1 MEEVSVV
8 KKNYIQYINNVVQQK
23 KVSHAY
29 LIEMNDDLVDF
40 CYILDFIKMILC
52 DCSYEELD
60 QLDSNVVRLIDQNN
74 YPDIKVIEPDGNVIK
89 KEQLIQLQK
98 DFDSK
103 SLLNNKKIYIIKNA
117 EKLNQSSANTMLKF
131 LEEPEKDIIGFL
143 VTNNR
148 YNVLETIQS
157 RCQILSL
164 KDGQSISYFK
174 EQFFFLKSIVFP
186 KDFFLK
192 YNDFITNIVEDKQT
206 MKNYLL
212 QSEQMLIDYLHYQ
225 YFGDKIDQRL
235 IDILNKTNT
244 SKILHI
250 ISVIE
255 GEIQKLKYN
264 INYKLWIDGLLSR
277 LISGE

>member
-8 KKNYIQYINNVVQQK
+8 KKNYIQYINSVVQQK

-29 LIEMNDDLVDF
+29 LIEMNDDSVDF
-40 CYILDFIKMILC
+40 CYIMDFIKMILC
-52 DCSYEELD
+52 DCSYEEVS
-60 QLDSNVVRLIDQNN
+60 QLDSNIVRLIDQNN

-98 DFDSK
+98 DFDNK

-164 KDGQSISYFK
+164 KDGKSISYLE

-235 IDILNKTNT
+235 KDILKKIDT
-244 SKILHI
+244 SKIIHI

-264 INYKLWIDGLLSR
+264 INYKLWVDGLLSR

>member
-29 LIEMNDDLVDF
+29 LIEMNDDSVDF

-164 KDGQSISYFK
+164 KDGQSISYLE

-206 MKNYLL
+206 MKNFLL

-235 IDILNKTNT
+235 IDILKKTNT

>member
-29 LIEMNDDLVDF
+29 LIEMNDDSVDF
-40 CYILDFIKMILC
+40 CYIMDFIKMILC
-52 DCSYEELD
+52 DCSYEEVS
-60 QLDSNVVRLIDQNN
+60 QLDSNIVRLIDQNN

-98 DFDSK
+98 DFDNK

-164 KDGQSISYFK
+164 KDGKSISYLE

-235 IDILNKTNT
+235 IDILKKIDT
-244 SKILHI
+244 SKIIHI

-264 INYKLWIDGLLSR
+264 INYKLWVDGLLSR

>member
-29 LIEMNDDLVDF
+29 LIEMNDDSVDF

-164 KDGQSISYFK
+164 KDGQSISYLE

-235 IDILNKTNT
+235 IDILKKTNT